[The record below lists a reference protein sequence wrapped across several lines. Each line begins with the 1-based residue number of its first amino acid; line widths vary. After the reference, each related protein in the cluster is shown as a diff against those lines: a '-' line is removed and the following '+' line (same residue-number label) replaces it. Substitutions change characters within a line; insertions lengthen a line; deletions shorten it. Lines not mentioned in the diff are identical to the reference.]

1 MNIASNLLL
10 VPAFQVSGA
19 AVAKILSEMGIK
31 TDIYVFPYSYE
42 PFLSHTILK
51 RNGFRYTFAGKDSK
65 RIPIEEL
72 AR

>member
-1 MNIASNLLL
+1 MS
-10 VPAFQVSGA
+10 
-19 AVAKILSEMGIK
+19 ILSEIGIN

-51 RNGFRYTFAGKDSK
+51 RNGFRYIFAGKDSK

-72 AR
+72 VR